1 MCLLKMWPGI
11 SQKECRVLT
20 PTVIFLNVIE
30 IPEIRP
36 MKVYILRLGLSLVM
50 IYIKEIK
57 LVYLCLQMQIVYA
70 FSLF

>member
-11 SQKECRVLT
+11 SQECRVLT